1 MGRHYGVLWRLGL
14 LLLLAACTE
23 SPHPLDVARD
33 TVRAKLPIGMPIEEA
48 VALVDEAWHH
58 AECPYSE
65 YGESAY
71 HLFFF
76 GSRDFGGAEVV
87 IVEAKG
93 PHDDQVVAWIGTVD
107 DSRRGMIYDCIEP
120 DRS

>member
-1 MGRHYGVLWRLGL
+1 MGRLYGVLWGLGL

-23 SPHPLDVARD
+23 SPHPLDVAYA
-33 TVRAKLPIGMPIEEA
+33 TVRAKLPIGMPIEQA

-58 AECPYSE
+58 AECPYNG
-65 YGESAY
+65 YGQFAY

-87 IVEAKG
+87 IVRARG
-93 PHDDQVVAWIGTVD
+93 PKDDQVVAWIGTVD
-107 DSRRGMIYDCIEP
+107 DSIRGMIYECVEP
-120 DRS
+120 DPS